1 MIHFYVYYSFQIPCW
16 WNRNLLNKIY
26 FPCLALKKKKAMCL
40 TVGFTNPF
48 FRVIKSTAGKTLIP

>member
-1 MIHFYVYYSFQIPCW
+1 MSITVFKYLVGGTEISLIKSISLVWH
-16 WNRNLLNKIY
+16 
-26 FPCLALKKKKAMCL
+26 LKKKKAMCL